1 MARKQDV
8 FGVTIDG
15 DISGLKTAMYQAE
28 KLFKE
33 TERSLKNVQKQAEL
47 EPTNADV
54 LTKQMELYQKTIEEG
69 RKAIRKLQADLRL
82 LNKEATALNL
92 LDDVKYK
99 EKYTQLETEI
109 KQLKAHNEDLKKQYK
124 ELGTVAGQVFQAKLK
139 EFYHSLDLN
148 FEAYERIKRSIS
160 NIDDQ
165 INLDPNN
172 LDLYRQKQVLL
183 DEQYRVGA
191 HLVKQYGENLDKIRN
206 TPGYIAQVVETT
218 EEFTKQ
224 AKSVKAAN
232 EEIEKNR
239 KINSSAEVMRFNNQ
253 LGRVS
258 DSLIAIGQST
268 YWLSKTFRGFL
279 TTSFEASKSYESN
292 IANIK
297 RVVSDMSESTI
308 ADLKALA
315 IETGT
320 AFDQIADYATI
331 SGSLGLAGDEVTEF
345 TKAMIDLNTATGG
358 VFNGE
363 EGAKGIAVFLKQMGL
378 GTEEAENFGSA
389 VVEIGRRYADIG
401 DETVNIA
408 TRMTA
413 LSAVIDTNQYE
424 LLGLAGV
431 MADIGL
437 SADTNANAINR
448 SFLQIDKILSG
459 GVKDA
464 DSKLQLLAK
473 TAGMTSEQFRDAWGK
488 NAMNA
493 FITFVDGLRSSVFT
507 DINSSIEKAD
517 GSINQYAETL
527 GWTADQFQRAWGE
540 DSKKVLD
547 MYIDALDELGE
558 EGEASS
564 SVLSGIGLSSVFTA
578 QTLLRLAG
586 SGNEVRDA
594 IKLVNDAWSQN
605 TALQETAQ
613 GVYDTTERK
622 LQGLFESLKQLGGSL
637 VDNFTPVIKDMVDN
651 FTILAQNVGQMSPA
665 MQKLVTYFVA
675 FGAGLSPVAT
685 NLGKLGKAFYIKD
698 GVSEFGKALSG
709 LKTLITGPAGVIG
722 AIELAVTALAWA
734 DGVVKDNDALGN
746 LKDRVGDLK
755 DNLLETSRVAD
766 ENFRQSMSGLFD
778 GADEY
783 IAKIQELIEINNDKS
798 LPWSERNDARKQIE
812 EYVSALNSIVG
823 DEIYVF
829 DSATGELRTQEDI
842 IDDLKKSFS
851 EYKFEIEKQNWL
863 DAHKEELQ
871 QAQEALAQTNEEML
885 KATEDYVS
893 HTQSVPQWVL
903 DLLAE
908 NKGDVSALAEELKNQ
923 GFTGTDA
930 TAWIDTLSRFFP
942 SYQEAM
948 QKANAVQQDAQRYID
963 KYNEVETSSLENFNA
978 IIGEIEKIP
987 ETVQPNFENT
997 LATTE
1002 ELTKQRQALSTALG
1016 NDMATTNLLIEA
1028 YDRELEKAPI
1038 LSEWLQSQE
1047 DKWIE
1052 THQEANN
1059 MMTELDAWANEPLE
1073 KEVRF
1078 AVDWGQLSAPTWMW
1092 GQTPYASSGSRSG
1105 GYGDFRENIVQSALN
1120 PGMYR
1125 SGGVTVNASFNI
1137 TNGNNI
1143 DRYTVREWGETLGEA
1158 INEYLG
1164 TQM

>member
-1 MARKQDV
+1 MAREKKEV

-15 DISGLKTAMYQAE
+15 DISGLRRAMYEAE
-28 KLFKE
+28 ALFKS

-47 EPTNADV
+47 EPTNAGV
-54 LTKQMELYQKTIEEG
+54 LMKQMHMYKKAAEDARGAVDNLQKKLHFLEEE
-69 RKAIRKLQADLRL
+69 ARKLKLFD
-82 LNKEATALNL
+82 T
-92 LDDVKYK
+92 VKYK
-99 EKYTQLETEI
+99 TEFTQMETEI
-109 KQLKAHNEDLKKQYK
+109 KLMVKTAEEFEKKYKSLGSVPMQVFEGKLKKFYSSF
-124 ELGTVAGQVFQAKLK
+124 TDSFQMFDRLK
-139 EFYHSLDLN
+139 ESVKDFD
-148 FEAYERIKRSIS
+148 RILE
-160 NIDDQ
+160 
-165 INLDPNN
+165 LDPSDVETFAQRQAALNA
-172 LDLYRQKQVLL
+172 LY
-183 DEQYRVGA
+183 EQSQATLIRYREELENIRKA
-191 HLVKQYGENLDKIRN
+191 YGYSPEVELRPEVVALKKD
-206 TPGYIAQVVETT
+206 IAQLVDEG
-218 EEFTKQ
+218 ERFKRMNISYEASSFNKQ
-224 AKSVKAAN
+224 L
-232 EEIEKNR
+232 EKT
-239 KINSSAEVMRFNNQ
+239 SQ
-253 LGRVS
+253 
-258 DSLIAIGQST
+258 SLIDIGNATSG
-268 YWLSKTFRGFL
+268 LSRMFRGFL
-279 TTSFEASKSYESN
+279 TSSFEASKSYETS

-297 RVVSDMSESTI
+297 RVISDLSESSI
-308 ADLKALA
+308 EDLKTMAV
-315 IETGT
+315 ETGT

-408 TRMTA
+408 TKMTA

-493 FITFVDGLRSSVFT
+493 FLTFVDGLRSSVFN
-507 DINSSIEKAD
+507 DINSSIERAD
-517 GSINQYAETL
+517 GTINQYAETL

-547 MYIDALDELGE
+547 MYIEALGELGE
-558 EGEASS
+558 DGESAS

-594 IKLVNDAWSQN
+594 IELVNDAWSRN
-605 TALQETAQ
+605 TALQESAQ
-613 GVYDTTERK
+613 NIYDTTERK

-637 VDNFTPVIKDMVDN
+637 VDNFTPTIKDMVDN
-651 FTILAQNVGQMSPA
+651 FTVLAQNVGKMSPA

-675 FGAGLSPVAT
+675 FGAGLSPVAKG
-685 NLGKLGKAFYIKD
+685 LGELGLWFVKNSK
-698 GVSEFGKALSG
+698 GVSKFSRSMDG
-709 LKTLITGPAGVIG
+709 LKTLITGPGGVIG
-722 AIELAVTALAWA
+722 AIGLAVTALAWA

-746 LKDRVGDLK
+746 LKDRVGELK
-755 DNLLETSRVAD
+755 DNLLETSKVAD

-783 IAKIQELIEINNDKS
+783 IAKIQELIEINKDKS

-823 DEIYVF
+823 DEVYVF
-829 DSATGELRTQEDI
+829 DSATGELRTQEEI

-871 QAQEALAQTNEEML
+871 QAQEALAQTSEEMQ

-908 NKGDVSALAEELKNQ
+908 NKGDVSALAEELQKQ
-923 GFTGTDA
+923 GFNGTDA
-930 TAWIDTLSRFFP
+930 TSWIDTLERFFP

-948 QKANAVQQDAQRYID
+948 QKADAVQKDAQRYID
-963 KYNEVETSSLENFNA
+963 KYNEVQTSSLENFNA

-987 ETVQPNFENT
+987 ETVQPNFDYT
-997 LATTE
+997 LTTTE
-1002 ELTKQRQALSTALG
+1002 ELTKQREALSTALG
-1016 NDMATTNLLIEA
+1016 NDLATTNLLIQA
-1028 YDRELEKAPI
+1028 YDQEIEKAPI
-1038 LSEWLQSQE
+1038 LSNWLQEQFETAAQAQE
-1047 DKWIE
+1047 K
-1052 THQEANN
+1052 ANT
-1059 MMTELDAWANEPLE
+1059 MMEELDAWAIEPLE
-1073 KEVRF
+1073 KQIKF
-1078 AVDWGQLSAPTWMW
+1078 AVDWSNSAPAWMW
-1092 GQTPYASSGSRSG
+1092 GQIPYASNGSRSG
-1105 GYGDFRENIVQSALN
+1105 GYGSFRENIVQSALN

-1125 SGGVTVNASFNI
+1125 SGGVTVNANFNI

-1143 DRYTVREWGETLGEA
+1143 DRYTVREWGETIGEA